1 MFYRT
6 ALPATTQLYL
16 RCPGAPLMGVQT
28 NGHRHIP
35 HLLCPRG
42 PVLSPVPSGIRGPQ
56 ALSLPAQEDKPQQ
69 QKRKPSPGRAFPPL
83 QQPCQASRSQRPRK
97 SGPETQGLPSCPN
110 LPVWLQTGY
119 TGISFPKRS
128 WPNNKVSSYRQASP
142 AAPTEMNVFQS
153 RRCREEGVP
162 SAGAHPQAWCPPAFQ
177 NPFAHE

>member
-16 RCPGAPLMGVQT
+16 RRPGAPLMGVQT
-28 NGHRHIP
+28 SGHRHIP

-56 ALSLPAQEDKPQQ
+56 TLSLPAQEEKPQQ
-69 QKRKPSPGRAFPPL
+69 QKRKPSPGRAFPPCSSPARPQGPRDQGRAGL
-83 QQPCQASRSQRPRK
+83 RPRASHPAQICQPGSK
-97 SGPETQGLPSCPN
+97 LG
-110 LPVWLQTGY
+110 TGV
-119 TGISFPKRS
+119 SFPKRS
-128 WPNNKVSSYRQASP
+128 RPNNKVSSYRQASP

-162 SAGAHPQAWCPPAFQ
+162 SAGTHPQAWCPPAFQ